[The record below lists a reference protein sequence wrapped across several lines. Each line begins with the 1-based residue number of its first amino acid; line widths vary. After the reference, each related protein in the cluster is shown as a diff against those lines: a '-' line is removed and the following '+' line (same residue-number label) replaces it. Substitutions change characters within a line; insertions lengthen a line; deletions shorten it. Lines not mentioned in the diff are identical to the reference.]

1 MNGVIDG
8 YFGDPR
14 ELRHQADL
22 IRRVGQDVGLHAAL
36 VRRTGDAAA
45 DATGETELSAA
56 VRSATSHLA
65 SAVDSTSG
73 AFEDIWH
80 YGHTQAVGLLRAFGE
95 EDA

>member
-14 ELRHQADL
+14 QLRHQADL
-22 IRRVGQDVGLHAAL
+22 IRRVGQDVGLHGAL
-36 VRRTGDAAA
+36 IRRAGDSAA
-45 DATGETELSAA
+45 DASGDAELMAA
-56 VRSATSHLA
+56 VRSATFHLA
-65 SAVDSTSG
+65 AAADSTSG
-73 AFEDIWH
+73 TFEDIWH